1 MKYDGY
7 FKLEAGLIF
16 DLLMKLVLIF
26 DVEKLRFKKIRFPK
40 FFMDHSGIFFWNL
53 MTVIGLM
60 SGLQ

>member
-26 DVEKLRFKKIRFPK
+26 DVEELEKLRFKKNDSRNFLWIIPG
-40 FFMDHSGIFFWNL
+40 FFSGI
-53 MTVIGLM
+53 
-60 SGLQ
+60 